1 MDKILPDAKKKHQK
15 STMLEN
21 IANIMLIVLA
31 ASATITIWTM
41 FNQDMSRKAFNKGYE
56 RGFDACIEENN
67 LYERYDPY
75 DGPETDAEIWETYHD
90 CNMYGLPEYAKPY
103 CEQEKIPNA

>member
-15 STMLEN
+15 SAMLEN
-21 IANIMLIVLA
+21 IANITLIIIGLTG
-31 ASATITIWTM
+31 TIIMWNM
-41 FNQDMSRKAFNKGYE
+41 FNQYMSKDAFNKGYNE
-56 RGFDACIEENN
+56 GFDACIEENN

-103 CEQEKIPNA
+103 CEQEKMPNA